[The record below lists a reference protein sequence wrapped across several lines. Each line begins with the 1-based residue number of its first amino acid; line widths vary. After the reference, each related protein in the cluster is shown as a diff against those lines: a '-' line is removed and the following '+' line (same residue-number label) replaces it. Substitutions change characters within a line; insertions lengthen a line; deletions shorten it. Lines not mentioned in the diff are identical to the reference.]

1 MGDFMTDLSTT
12 TRLFDLIRILT
23 DLGERQGQG
32 EKDAGD
38 FLMTILTKNHLS
50 FVCEPFETV
59 YPTFPSWIL
68 EVDHQSVSCQ
78 PTCFVGGQ
86 SDARPHVLSSLDS
99 FDGDTSRP
107 IINHNPDCP
116 HAISRPHCYPS
127 LALAVCT
134 DDLSHIISGTHFHL
148 AVDVCRTRHQSQ
160 NVLVGNQQNPRRI
173 LFAHY
178 DSLGPGAV
186 DNASGVV
193 ILLHALLTTPEIFQ
207 KDFCVFVGNEERS
220 FDTPCHWGHGYRAF
234 ELRHKDQLHTAKQL
248 VVIDCVGHE
257 RAEFLH
263 DLDLLRMGL
272 PLQDIEQY
280 LEKTMAL
287 TASFAKLMAF
297 YHSPIDTI
305 DQIYPEYL
313 LEALAYVTQARF

>member
-1 MGDFMTDLSTT
+1 MTDLSTT
-12 TRLFDLIRILT
+12 TRLFDLIHFLT
-23 DLGERQGQG
+23 DLGERQGQK

-38 FLMTILTKNHLS
+38 FLTTMLVRNHLP

-68 EVDHQSVSCQ
+68 EVDHQSISSQ

-86 SDARPHVLSSLDS
+86 SDARPRILSSLDS
-99 FDGDTSRP
+99 FDGDIGVP

-116 HAISRPHCYPS
+116 HVISRPHCYPS

-134 DDLSHIISGTHFHL
+134 DDLPSIISGTLFHL
-148 AVDVCRTRHQSQ
+148 AADVRKTIHQSR
-160 NVLVGNQQNPRRI
+160 NILVGNLENPRRI

-193 ILLHALLTTPEIFQ
+193 ILLHALLTTPEISQ
-207 KDFCVFVGNEERS
+207 KDLCIFVGNEEIS
-220 FDTPCHWGHGYRAF
+220 FDTPCHWGHGYRMF
-234 ELRHKDQLHTAKQL
+234 ESGHRDQLCTAKQL

-280 LEKTMAL
+280 LGKTMAL

-297 YHSPIDTI
+297 YHSPMDTI